1 MRGTTHMAAAS
12 AASAAHVAA
21 ATTAAAGVLGI
32 SQSRRSRYPNPDQ
45 HCRGGPNNMSRSCDV
60 HCLLRLRPGSAAR
73 VPDRND

>member
-1 MRGTTHMAAAS
+1 MRGTTTHMAAA
-12 AASAAHVAA
+12 AAAHVAA
-21 ATTAAAGVLGI
+21 AATTTTAAGVLGI